1 MVGQLEY
8 DFEVAADADEPI
20 RHDPAFGIAAT
31 VMGRQ
36 LGNAGARRRVL
47 GSSLGRSYGTHAAAL
62 ASKLPQQACH
72 RYCYGGNHRILHQDA
87 AAAPSGWFKLPNQ
100 VATPLKL
107 RI

>member
-8 DFEVAADADEPI
+8 DFEVAAVADEPI

-31 VMGRQ
+31 VMARQ

-72 RYCYGGNHRILHQDA
+72 RYWYGGNHRILHQDA
-87 AAAPSGWFKLPNQ
+87 SAAPSG
-100 VATPLKL
+100 
-107 RI
+107 